1 MRKLHIWDSNR
12 CASQFWD
19 TNRRLRKNNPPN
31 VGLLISLTLWVFS
44 FFSTMYTCIWHLN
57 EPFCP
62 SVILHGT
69 YRLETDIW
77 RSPNL
82 SSDPTPS
89 RLPAAAIATS
99 PQRSP
104 RLPWTANLPTNW
116 MAARSPEPWRPQ
128 PYRHRV
134 GSGQPGPGALA
145 AASQPV
151 QGWRRRRPAC
161 LPAKDS
167 RTYERITE
175 RHSKDSPSGTARI
188 HVRTSGQGNSK
199 RHGAKYVHSGAKYI
213 EEY

>member
-128 PYRHRV
+128 PYRHW
-134 GSGQPGPGALA
+134 GGGGG
-145 AASQPV
+145 V
-151 QGWRRRRPAC
+151 QLAC
-161 LPAKDS
+161 LP
-167 RTYERITE
+167 RTHVRTSE
-175 RHSKDSPSGTARI
+175 SLSGTART
-188 HVRTSGQGNSK
+188 HRVARQGFTYVRAAREIASGTVLNTSTQVLNTSTQVLNTLRNTRK
-199 RHGAKYVHSGAKYI
+199 ERK
-213 EEY
+213 

>member
-99 PQRSP
+99 PPRSP

-134 GSGQPGPGALA
+134 GVWPAWPRGAGGGKPASPGVAA
-145 AASQPV
+145 AASSL
-151 QGWRRRRPAC
+151 PAC
-161 LPAKDS
+161 QGL
-167 RTYERITE
+167 TY
-175 RHSKDSPSGTARI
+175 
-188 HVRTSGQGNSK
+188 VRAN
-199 RHGAKYVHSGAKYI
+199 H
-213 EEY
+213 

>member
-1 MRKLHIWDSNR
+1 MNPFALLSFCMVHTD
-12 CASQFWD
+12 
-19 TNRRLRKNNPPN
+19 LRPTF
-31 VGLLISLTLWVFS
+31 GGAL
-44 FFSTMYTCIWHLN
+44 
-57 EPFCP
+57 
-62 SVILHGT
+62 T
-69 YRLETDIW
+69 YRATRRHRDFP
-77 RSPNL
+77 RP
-82 SSDPTPS
+82 PS
-89 RLPAAAIATS
+89 RLPHSDLRACHGRPTS
-99 PQRSP
+99 RRTGWPPARQSP
-104 RLPWTANLPTNW
+104 GVPSRTVTA
-116 MAARSPEPWRPQ
+116 S
-128 PYRHRV
+128 

-199 RHGAKYVHSGAKYI
+199 RHGAKYVHSGAKYVHSGAKYI